1 MTDYLVFD
9 FLNGMYA
16 IELNKVKSILV
27 YSQVVISRLFTEKKW
42 IKGVINLRG
51 EVTPIVDLRIR
62 FGEDKPNFSEDT
74 VIIIVKTAEN
84 KLIGIIVDKIIY
96 IKTFSSTIINHTP
109 EIGIGIDDKYIQGLV
124 KTEDENMISL
134 LHIDKILEIKEL
146 TEES

>member
-1 MTDYLVFD
+1 MIDYLVFD
-9 FLNGMYA
+9 FLNGLYA

-51 EVTPIVDLRIR
+51 EVTPVVDLRIR
-62 FGEDKPNFSEDT
+62 FAEDKPNFSEDT
-74 VIIIVKTAEN
+74 VIIIVKTSEN

-109 EIGIGIDDKYIQGLV
+109 EIGIGIDDKYVQGLV
-124 KTEDENMISL
+124 KTEDDRMISL

-146 TEES
+146 TQ

>member
-96 IKTFSSTIINHTP
+96 IKTFSSTIINHAP
-109 EIGIGIDDKYIQGLV
+109 EIGVGIDDKYIQGLV
-124 KTEDENMISL
+124 KTEDEKMISI